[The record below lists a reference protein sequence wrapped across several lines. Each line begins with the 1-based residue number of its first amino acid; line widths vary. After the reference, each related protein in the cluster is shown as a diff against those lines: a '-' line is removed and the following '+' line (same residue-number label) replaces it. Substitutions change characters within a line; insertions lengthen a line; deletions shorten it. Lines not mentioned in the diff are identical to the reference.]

1 MYTKISSENRRE
13 EIVWD
18 AMVRMKDIVKTELI

>member
-18 AMVRMKDIVKTELI
+18 AAVRLKNIVKTEHK